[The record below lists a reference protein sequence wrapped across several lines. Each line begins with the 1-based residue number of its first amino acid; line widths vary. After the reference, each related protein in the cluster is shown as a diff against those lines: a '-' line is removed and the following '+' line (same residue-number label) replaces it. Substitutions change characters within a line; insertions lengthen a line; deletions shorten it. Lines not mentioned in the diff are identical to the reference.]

1 VRRDVELPDLA
12 GGRLAH
18 LALACR
24 ELRIVPAA
32 APPPPALASLHVL
45 LEARSGR
52 ARRPSAARAASA
64 VGGRSGLNPA
74 VPPTRDFGAPRSELR
89 AAQSRRAAAT
99 ATAPAGSARRNWSA
113 PRRRRRGR
121 ARCARRRARG
131 PRALTP
137 PAWRGRPRRRQ
148 PRRGWRRPARRSAA
162 CTPATRTSAA
172 CWPSGSAGGR
182 TRWTCARA
190 GRRSCASWRPSTTA
204 VRGRAAALPH
214 PKPMCWTCTRTG
226 RRSCASWRLFEQP
239 WAPGAGGCLRA
250 AVPDA

>member
-1 VRRDVELPDLA
+1 MRRDVELPDLA

-24 ELRIVPAA
+24 ELRIVPHA

-52 ARRPSAARAASA
+52 ARAADGLRGWGPLGLEPCRAA
-64 VGGRSGLNPA
+64 
-74 VPPTRDFGAPRSELR
+74 GAGFWRAALR
-89 AAQSRRAAAT
+89 AACGAEPARCCHRHCPSRLSVPKLVGAAA
-99 ATAPAGSARRNWSA
+99 P
-113 PRRRRRGR
+113 PRRRRALRAPPR
-121 ARCARRRARG
+121 AR

-137 PAWRGRPRRRQ
+137 PARRGRPRRRR

-172 CWPSGSAGGR
+172 CWPSGNAGGR